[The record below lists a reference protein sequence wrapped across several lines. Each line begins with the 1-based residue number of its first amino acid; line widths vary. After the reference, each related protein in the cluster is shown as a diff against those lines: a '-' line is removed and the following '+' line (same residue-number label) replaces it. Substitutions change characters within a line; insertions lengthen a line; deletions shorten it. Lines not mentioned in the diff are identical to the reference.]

1 MRVSQVNR
9 AYRTVRQPLG
19 HLRGSA
25 HQLGARQRTV
35 SEWKFIS
42 LVRPFVPSRLPR
54 PLEDQLQLCL
64 QPARLC
70 DCNAMKKCM
79 YSRLKTQEGACRV
92 PGPWRKEGFA

>member
-9 AYRTVRQPLG
+9 AYRTVPEPVG
-19 HLRGSA
+19 HLRSSA
-25 HQLGARQRTV
+25 HQLGARQRTG

-42 LVRPFVPSRLPR
+42 SVRPFVPSRLPR
-54 PLEDQLQLCL
+54 PEDQLQLCL

-79 YSRLKTQEGACRV
+79 HSRLKTQEGACRV
-92 PGPWRKEGFA
+92 PGPRRKEGFA